1 MFNIHLKNIF
11 KIMKNSFEVIVRA
24 LILRNNKILVCK
36 RKDKDYYF
44 LPGGHV
50 EFGETAKEAIIREI
64 KEERGRTLKNVSFIG
79 IVENNYEEEFIEHH
93 EINIIFEA
101 EEEESEKPMS
111 AENHLIFK
119 FLDYNSF
126 KEKNIEPNIL
136 KTKIIEY
143 INDKKIFWG
152 FQNLK

>member
-11 KIMKNSFEVIVRA
+11 KIMKNSFEVIARA
-24 LILRNNKILVCK
+24 LILKNNKILICK
-36 RKDKDYYF
+36 RKDRDYYF

-50 EFGETAKEAIIREI
+50 EFGETTKEAIIREI
-64 KEERGRTLKNVSFIG
+64 KEERDRTLKNVSFIG
-79 IVENNYEEEFIEHH
+79 IVENNYEEESIKRH

-101 EEEESEKPMS
+101 EEEEKEKSMS
-111 AENHLIFK
+111 AEDHLIFE
-119 FLDYNSF
+119 FLDYNGF
-126 KEKNIEPNIL
+126 KEKNIKPEIL

>member
-1 MFNIHLKNIF
+1 
-11 KIMKNSFEVIVRA
+11 MKNSFEVIARA
-24 LILRNNKILVCK
+24 LILKNNKILVCK

-50 EFGETAKEAIIREI
+50 EFGETTKEAIIREI
-64 KEERGRTLKNVSFIG
+64 KEERDKTLKNVSFIG
-79 IVENNYEEEFIEHH
+79 IVENNYKEGSIKHH

-111 AENHLIFK
+111 AENHLIFE

-126 KEKNIEPNIL
+126 KEKNIEPDIL
-136 KTKIIEY
+136 KRKIMEY
-143 INDKKIFWG
+143 IDNNKIFWG
-152 FQNLK
+152 FQNLQ